1 MRTAIIII
9 IVILWLVL
17 QDFLSKRNN
26 FIFGLIIP
34 TFILIGGVLFLK
46 FKIPH
51 EEEHEW
57 IFRMVMLLGFSMSDY
72 FSGRDRV
79 KKKKKKELEKMT
91 IKDL

>member
-1 MRTAIIII
+1 MKIAILILIT
-9 IVILWLVL
+9 ILWLVL

-46 FKIPH
+46 FKVPH
-51 EEEHEW
+51 GEENEW
-57 IFRMVMLLGFSMSDY
+57 IFRMVLVLGFSMSDY

>member
-1 MRTAIIII
+1 MTIAIVILIT
-9 IVILWLVL
+9 ILWLVL

-34 TFILIGGVLFLK
+34 TFILIGGVLLFTGPRGTKMDFYPLIVA
-46 FKIPH
+46 F
-51 EEEHEW
+51 
-57 IFRMVMLLGFSMSDY
+57 GFSMSVY
-72 FSGRDRV
+72 FSGRDKV